1 MPVSRGRVV
10 GCLTRLEQPCKLTI
24 TREQHLKRK
33 GIPPPASSPRS
44 GGLSFLGSN
53 ALNGFKVNAPSA
65 SSRLESLYP
74 GFAPVSRRPCLE
86 YSPRLV
92 VSNFGGFWAD
102 HRGQPGVGVESAVI
116 GGVTA
121 SSAFHCH
128 TRIAGSFPALT
139 HLLTAGRLTP
149 SLRARAALLPA
160 TARAA
165 WMSMKR

>member
-1 MPVSRGRVV
+1 MV
-10 GCLTRLEQPCKLTI
+10 GCLTRLEQSCTLPI
-24 TREQHLKRK
+24 TLDSHLKRI
-33 GIPPPASSPRS
+33 GSPPAASSPRS

-53 ALNGFKVNAPSA
+53 ALNGFEVNAPSA

-102 HRGQPGVGVESAVI
+102 HRGQAGVGVESAVI

-165 WMSMKR
+165 WMSMP

>member
-1 MPVSRGRVV
+1 M
-10 GCLTRLEQPCKLTI
+10 GCLTRLEQPCRLTI

-33 GIPPPASSPRS
+33 GIPPPASSPRL

-53 ALNGFKVNAPSA
+53 ALNGFEVNAPSA
-65 SSRLESLYP
+65 SSRFESLYP
-74 GFAPVSRRPCLE
+74 GFAPVSCRPCLE

-92 VSNFGGFWAD
+92 VGNFGGFWAD
-102 HRGQPGVGVESAVI
+102 HRGQAGVGVESAVI

-121 SSAFHCH
+121 SRAFHCH
-128 TRIAGSFPALT
+128 TRMGGNRPALT
-139 HLLTAGRLTP
+139 HRETAGRLTP

-165 WMSMKR
+165 WISMKR